1 MRRNWRRV
9 LVVQA
14 SITVALGSLLVCCV
28 AAMASKIPPPPAISL
43 PVWSLAVS
51 TQALQQQRQ
60 LQQQQQT
67 KALVDDGGSILQD
80 TNHIQFPETSM
91 NIVTFCSAVSV
102 APPKLWI
109 VSLYY
114 DTLTKDSF
122 LAAAGDTDEN
132 VAVLQLLRPAHKHL
146 IPVLGKQSGYDAAYS
161 KRQECAQRG
170 FPWVTTS
177 AFEADDDNTP
187 LHNEMIEL
195 LPDCAAYI
203 YLKLV
208 NTMPAGDHVVA
219 LCEVVRTGRWDG
231 SRNMPVP
238 DSTAPLPRD
247 SDTVLY
253 TGLLRKEGII

>member
-1 MRRNWRRV
+1 MRINWRRA
-9 LVVQA
+9 LVASA
-14 SITVALGSLLVCCV
+14 SIAAALVSLLVSCD
-28 AAMASKIPPPPAISL
+28 AAMSNKIPPPPAISL

-51 TQALQQQRQ
+51 TQSLQQQRQ
-60 LQQQQQT
+60 RQLQQP
-67 KALVDDGGSILQD
+67 QD
-80 TNHIQFPETSM
+80 TKTLVQFPETSM

-122 LAAAGDTDEN
+122 LAGDTDEKI
-132 VAVLQLLRPAHKHL
+132 AVLQLLRPAHKHL

-177 AFEADDDNTP
+177 TFEVDDDDDEHITQP
-187 LHNEMIEL
+187 PRHETIEL
-195 LPDCAAYI
+195 LPNCAAYI

-219 LCEVVRTGRWDG
+219 LCEVVRTGCWDG
-231 SRNMPVP
+231 SRNMPVVDNTTP
-238 DSTAPLPRD
+238 LTMDSE
-247 SDTVLY
+247 SVLY
-253 TGLLRKEGII
+253 TGLLRKEGIL

>member
-1 MRRNWRRV
+1 MA
-9 LVVQA
+9 QA
-14 SITVALGSLLVCCV
+14 LIAAAALGSLLVPCD
-28 AAMASKIPPPPAISL
+28 AAMSNKIPPPPAISL

-51 TQALQQQRQ
+51 TQSLQRQ
-60 LQQQQQT
+60 QLEQPP
-67 KALVDDGGSILQD
+67 D
-80 TNHIQFPETSM
+80 TNTLVQFPETSM

-122 LAAAGDTDEN
+122 LAGDADEKI
-132 VAVLQLLRPAHKHL
+132 AVLQLLRPAHKHL

-177 AFEADDDNTP
+177 TFEVDDDDDEHITQP
-187 LHNEMIEL
+187 PRHETIEL
-195 LPDCAAYI
+195 LPNCAAYI

-208 NTMPAGDHVVA
+208 NIMPAGDHVVA
-219 LCEVVRTGRWDG
+219 LCEVVRTGCWDG
-231 SRNMPVP
+231 SRNMLVV
-238 DSTAPLPRD
+238 DNTTTPLPMD
-247 SDTVLY
+247 ADTVLY
-253 TGLLRKEGII
+253 TGLLRKEGML